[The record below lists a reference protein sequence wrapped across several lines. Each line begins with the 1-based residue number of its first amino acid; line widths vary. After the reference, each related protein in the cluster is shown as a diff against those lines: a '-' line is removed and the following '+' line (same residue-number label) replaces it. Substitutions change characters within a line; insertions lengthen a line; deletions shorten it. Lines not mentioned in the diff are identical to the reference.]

1 MANFELRIYVI
12 PAENIDE
19 VIESNGIHDISD
31 LTDTQFVEVA
41 EELGTVYSLSRFL
54 SLDVIAPD
62 IDVIRAYFIDVE
74 NGNTPPI
81 PADKYYTVVSASKIS
96 NHTLTE
102 NCEEQVLYLELNK
115 PFGQSTTA
123 EEPISRTYTI
133 ILTNHD
139 SENSFTG
146 IIADIQGKDYVQD
159 VELLEEYDNKVKL
172 QIETDGDID
181 FDKLCTDLE
190 HWLGVTADLIN
201 EIENY

>member
-1 MANFELRIYVI
+1 MANFELRVYVI
-12 PAENIDE
+12 GYENFDQICEDYE
-19 VIESNGIHDISD
+19 IHDITD
-31 LTDTQFVEVA
+31 LTDEQVVEVA

-54 SLDVIAPD
+54 NLNVIAPD
-62 IDVIRAYFIDVE
+62 IDVIRAYFIDIE

-115 PFGQSTTA
+115 PFGKNTTA

-139 SENSFTG
+139 SENSFTE
-146 IIADIQGKDYVQD
+146 IIADIQDEDYVQD
-159 VELLEEYDNKVKL
+159 VDLLEEYDNKVRL
-172 QIETDGDID
+172 QIKTDGDIG

-201 EIENY
+201 EVENY